1 MRKIIALFLVFSFS
15 NLIADNTIHTQT
27 TYVEAKERSNLAL
40 FENGLR
46 NPYIFKGESGQM
58 LTISEAMKQ
67 FKVPGISVVAIHD
80 GKIVW
85 IKSYGYKDN
94 HDKILLTPN
103 DLLQAGSIS
112 KPVTALGALKLVA
125 ENKLNL
131 DKNINDYLIG
141 WKIPQNQFTQKKEVT
156 ARMLMSHIGGIN
168 VHGFPGL
175 AGPAATPFPSIIDV
189 LNGKKPLIVTEA
201 VEVVQTPG
209 SAFSYSGGGISILQL
224 AMQSITGEDF
234 ATWMDANVLLPL
246 GMKNSTY
253 QQPLPKIYDYRA
265 SSAHDKNGN
274 PYPGKYHSYPENA
287 AAGLWTNPTD
297 LAALLIQLM
306 NAYYHEGTL
315 LNLNDELTK
324 DLFTPQKPSPYGLG
338 LALESHNQILQF
350 GHGGVND
357 GFQSVMVAYVNA
369 DPNSSKSKLMDG
381 LVVMTNSDHGG
392 AINQM
397 LANSFND
404 TFKVGYSNATEFT
417 PIKISQSMSKFV
429 ISFALDKNDI
439 THKVVLDKKQLI
451 LDWGNDAPPEKLYPV
466 AKNQFIAPLGM
477 KLTYSWENKQLHLS
491 CQYLDT
497 NKIDA
502 IIRK

>member
-1 MRKIIALFLVFSFS
+1 MKKIIALFLVFNFS
-15 NLIADNTIHTQT
+15 NLIADNTVHTQT
-27 TYVEAKERSNLAL
+27 TYVEAKERGNLVL

-46 NPYIFKGESGQM
+46 NPYIFKGESGQT

-67 FKVPGISVVAIHD
+67 FEIPGISVAAIHD
-80 GKIVW
+80 SKIVW

-94 HDKILLTPN
+94 QNKTPLTPN

-112 KPVTALGALKLVA
+112 KPVTVLGALKLVA

-131 DKNINDYLIG
+131 DQNINDYLIG
-141 WKIPQNQFTQKKEVT
+141 WKIPKNKYTQQKEVT

-175 AGPAATPFPSIIDV
+175 TEPAAVPFPSIIDV

-209 SAFSYSGGGISILQL
+209 STFSYSGGGLSILQL

-234 ATWMDANVLLPL
+234 ATWMDTNVLIPL

-253 QQPLPKIYDYRA
+253 QQPLPKIYDDRA

-297 LAALLIQLM
+297 LATLLIQLM

-315 LNLNDELTK
+315 LNFNDELTK

-369 DPNSSKSKLMDG
+369 DPSSNKSKLMDG
-381 LVVMTNSDHGG
+381 LVVMTNSDNGMI
-392 AINQM
+392 INQM
-397 LANSFND
+397 LTNSFND
-404 TFKVGYSNATEFT
+404 TFKVGYNNAVEFT
-417 PIKISQSMSKFV
+417 PIKVSQPLNKFV
-429 ISFALDKNDI
+429 TRFALDKNDI
-439 THKVVLDKKQLI
+439 THKVILDKKQLI
-451 LDWGNDAPPEKLYPV
+451 LDWGNGMPLEKLYPV
-466 AKNQFIAPLGM
+466 AKNQFIVSSGM
-477 KLTYSWENKQLHLS
+477 KLTYSWKNKQLHLS
-491 CQYLDT
+491 CQYLDANKT
-497 NKIDA
+497 NA